1 MHVSLHYESCEML
14 QHQIGAS
21 RRWQPIA
28 PLGLKST
35 TSGGCSFS
43 RSREGLLTPT
53 IESLSLPSAVLQAL
67 RGFSSVGTGFCLMML
82 RYTMVALDTRQA
94 TALKAVRVD
103 LSVDSPGNTGW
114 LAARRLSLAPSDATP
129 LLGRSWSCVHAPRSW
144 WLGLE
149 AAIDISPLAVKC
161 DGK

>member
-1 MHVSLHYESCEML
+1 VLH
-14 QHQIGAS
+14 
-21 RRWQPIA
+21 
-28 PLGLKST
+28 T
-35 TSGGCSFS
+35 
-43 RSREGLLTPT
+43 
-53 IESLSLPSAVLQAL
+53 L
-67 RGFSSVGTGFCLMML
+67 RGCSSVGTGFCLMML
-82 RYTMVALDTRQA
+82 QHTMVALDTRQA
-94 TALKAVRVD
+94 TALEAVRVD
-103 LSVDSPGNTGW
+103 LSVDNPGNTGW